1 MIWAFHNIENKDD
14 VYRGKDCMKKFCES
28 LKEHAIKIINFE
40 KTKMIPLTN
49 NKLESY
55 ASQRNCHIYKK
66 SFKINMLKIKNI
78 VNLEIKVI
86 ILVNTEVLY
95 IAHAIYRR
103 TKVKTQNFVKK
114 KQNWLKIFVNAT
126 FTSLFTLVFFYR
138 LVFKP

>member
-1 MIWAFHNIENKDD
+1 
-14 VYRGKDCMKKFCES
+14 
-28 LKEHAIKIINFE
+28 
-40 KTKMIPLTN
+40 MIPLTN

-126 FTSLFTLVFFYR
+126 FTSLFTLVF
-138 LVFKP
+138 L

>member
-1 MIWAFHNIENKDD
+1 MSMIWAFHNIENKDD

-126 FTSLFTLVFFYR
+126 FTSLFTLVF
-138 LVFKP
+138 L